1 MPFTF
6 CSEFQDCWTCN
17 PEKGLCQ
24 FLTNLKVGTNGL
36 EVRLHPKFT
45 LLITENKPVPVAVEV
60 ESESI
65 CPGNVIVPPSCSLA
79 ISSTG
84 DLHVS

>member
-1 MPFTF
+1 MPI
-6 CSEFQDCWTCN
+6 SDY
-17 PEKGLCQ
+17 
-24 FLTNLKVGTNGL
+24 GL
-36 EVRLHPKFT
+36 EVRLHLKFT

-60 ESESI
+60 ERESI
-65 CPGNVIVPPSCSLA
+65 CPGNVIVPPSLA